1 MKELHIECDNID
13 FEGTVVYVVIDKKYV
28 GNIVISDEIKED
40 TKQGIENLKKQCNI
54 KDIIMLTGDRKN
66 IAEKIGK
73 DVNIDKVYSELL
85 PNEKV
90 EKIEEI
96 IKNKN
101 NNKKVIFVGD
111 GVNDAPVLARADIGI
126 AMGALGSDAA
136 IESADIVIMTDEIS
150 KIAKAIRISKKT
162 LRIAHQNINFA
173 IFVKILVLVLSAF
186 GISNMWQAVFADV
199 GVTVIAVLNSLRALN
214 IKNII

>member
-1 MKELHIECDNID
+1 MEELKITYDNVEL
-13 FEGTVVYVVIDKKYV
+13 EGTVVHVVIDKVYA

-40 TKQGIENLKKQCNI
+40 TKKGIEDLQEQCNI
-54 KDIIMLTGDRKN
+54 KETIMLTGDRKN

-73 DVNIDKVYSELL
+73 NININKVYSELL
-85 PNEKV
+85 PNDKV

-96 IKNKN
+96 IKGKNK
-101 NNKKVIFVGD
+101 NKKVIFVGD

-136 IESADIVIMTDEIS
+136 IEAADIVIMTDEIS
-150 KIAKAIRISKKT
+150 KIAKAIKISKKT
-162 LRIAHQNINFA
+162 LKIAHENIAFA
-173 IFVKILVLVLSAF
+173 ILVKILVLVLSAF

-199 GVTVIAVLNSLRALN
+199 GVTVIAVLNSFRALD
-214 IKNII
+214 IKNI